1 VIADQADGDGNVFMA
16 EQANSLAN
24 AVFVYGKVIFVQI
37 GSEAAGAIVN
47 DGLQYHQVEV
57 YGDLKWLVG
66 LSPRGNTGE
75 KECSN
80 LAGQRPTPPS

>member
-1 VIADQADGDGNVFMA
+1 VIDYEADGDGDVFVA
-16 EQANSLAN
+16 EQTDSLAN
-24 AVFVYGKVIFVQI
+24 AVFVYRKVIFVQI
-37 GSEAAGAIVN
+37 WSEAAGAIVN